1 MPEFTGLEV
10 IRRGETVRVNCPR
23 LDSELVQ
30 ELLGVG
36 CHSVSWGPDSVS
48 FVLGAEDLER
58 FREIYE
64 RGGHAAIDLP
74 FLVLAYY
81 DFISPF
87 AYVAT
92 ELVKPVEAEFNVYVE
107 WRAFEL
113 RPRWRQYPDVTA
125 NAARSQARWAMQK
138 DAARRYGLPIAED
151 RPPFRLRTRP
161 ALMAAEYA
169 RERGR
174 FREFQRAMFNA
185 YYVTHEDIRNLSV
198 IAGIAEG
205 LGLDGRELT
214 ARGDGAP
221 LRAPDRAVAPRGAGG
236 PRLRGADVQ
245 DRPNDHLGTGAHRGH
260 TKGAGGGGRIQETGL
275 AA

>member
-36 CHSVSWGPDSVS
+36 CHSVSWGADSVS

-58 FREIYE
+58 FRKIYE
-64 RGGHAAIDLP
+64 GGGHAAIDLP
-74 FLVLAYY
+74 FLVLAYF

-92 ELVKPVEAEFNVYVE
+92 ELVKPVEAEFNVHIE

-125 NAARSQARWAMQK
+125 DAPRSQARWAMQK

-169 RERGR
+169 REHGR

-185 YYVTHEDIRNLSV
+185 FYVTHEDIRNLSV
-198 IAGIAEG
+198 IAEIAGG
-205 LGLDGRELT
+205 LGLDGQ
-214 ARGDGAP
+214 A
-221 LRAPDRAVAPRGAGG
+221 
-236 PRLRGADVQ
+236 
-245 DRPNDHLGTGAHRGH
+245 
-260 TKGAGGGGRIQETGL
+260 L
-275 AA
+275 AAAVMERRYEARIEQWRREAQADLVFGVPTFKIGPTVIWGREPVEDIRKALEEAGASRRQA